1 MLFLLFHLGQDRYV
15 LDTAQIEEVLPL
27 VIFKEIP
34 QAPAGVA
41 GAFNYHGAPV
51 PVIDLAALALGRA
64 SDARMS
70 TRIILVNYV
79 EPGGETHLLGLLGE
93 KTTEMI
99 RREPADFSDTGVAVD
114 TAPYLGPVTSDARGM
129 IQWIEPRKLLPQSVR
144 DALFR
149 STANL

>member
-1 MLFLLFHLGQDRYV
+1 MLFLLFHLGEDRYV

-27 VIFKEIP
+27 VMFKEIP

-51 PVIDLAALALGRA
+51 PVIDLAALTLGRA
-64 SDARMS
+64 SRVRMS

-99 RREPADFSDTGVAVD
+99 RREPADFADTGVAVD
-114 TAPYLGPVTSDARGM
+114 SALYLGPVTADDRGL
-129 IQWIEPRKLLPQSVR
+129 IQWIEPRKLLPESVR

-149 STANL
+149 STAIL

>member
-1 MLFLLFHLGQDRYV
+1 MLFLLFHLGEDRYV

-27 VIFKEIP
+27 VMFKEIP

-51 PVIDLAALALGRA
+51 PVIDLAALTLGRA
-64 SDARMS
+64 SRVRMS

-99 RREPADFSDTGVAVD
+99 RREPADFADTGVTVD
-114 TAPYLGPVTSDARGM
+114 SALYLGPVTADDRGL
-129 IQWIEPRKLLPQSVR
+129 IQWIEPRKLLPESVR

-149 STANL
+149 STAIL